1 VIYYR
6 CELIVIK
13 RRLSLGK
20 KMRKK
25 KKLELH
31 RRVDAIGL
39 AGSDHRY
46 SDPERTFLAVLQK
59 AVGSKYYV
67 LGKVKVLDVISF
79 TNAQKMYPL
88 MAAKMLD
95 SSDFDYLI
103 CDRHSNEIVCVVEL
117 EEVISQKGLKLKWQ
131 RHRESLIQDYCIKT
145 SLARLIVQQQS
156 GYLLNQLIE
165 RFESVISDREHECVA
180 S

>member
-1 VIYYR
+1 
-6 CELIVIK
+6 
-13 RRLSLGK
+13 
-20 KMRKK
+20 MRKNK
-25 KKLELH
+25 KIELN
-31 RRVDAIGL
+31 RRVNAIGL
-39 AGSDHRY
+39 AGSDQCY
-46 SDPERTFLAVLQK
+46 SDPERAFLAVLQK

-95 SSDFDYLI
+95 SSAFDYLI
-103 CDRHSNEIVCVVEL
+103 CDRDSNEIVCVVEL
-117 EEVISQKGLKLKWQ
+117 EELITQKGLKLKWQ
-131 RHRESLIQDYCIKT
+131 RHREKLIQKYCIKT

-156 GYLLNQLIE
+156 GYLLNQLID
-165 RFESVISDREHECVA
+165 RFESIVSDREPVI